1 MKQQAIHFVGLDVH
15 QSTVV
20 ASMRDESGK
29 IVMKAT
35 VPTEEKA
42 IVALVRSRP
51 RVHVAF
57 EEGTQAQWL
66 HDVLIDQVERVVVW
80 NVRGRGQGWPPA
92 GSESCAV
99 FESK

>member
-15 QSTVV
+15 QSTIV
-20 ASMRDESGK
+20 ASVRDESGRV
-29 IVMKAT
+29 VMNAT

-57 EEGTQAQWL
+57 EKGTQAQWL
-66 HDVLIDQVERVVVW
+66 HDLLIEHIERVVVC
-80 NVRGRGQGWPPA
+80 NVRGSGRDEERERPHRRG
-92 GSESCAV
+92 
-99 FESK
+99 